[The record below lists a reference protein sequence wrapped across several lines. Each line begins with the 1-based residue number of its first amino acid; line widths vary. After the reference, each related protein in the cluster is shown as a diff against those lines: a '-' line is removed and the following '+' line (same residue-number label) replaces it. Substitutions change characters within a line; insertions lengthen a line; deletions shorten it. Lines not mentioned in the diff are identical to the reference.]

1 MDDLYDESLSASLQ
15 SVLMFLFQCCLNN
28 YQYSIPVHT
37 EKNRYYYYKK
47 NEKKQKKIEKKL
59 DEINTLRSLYSLD
72 ELGEND
78 NEEEEGDLEDLNLLN
93 EEKEEDELNLL
104 ILKPAKRMYEE
115 KEEHPAK
122 RVKEEEETPVVENE
136 PMEEEET
143 APQEEEDHNDDEE
156 EEEEE
161 EEKANLNID
170 NYKKT
175 PVYSY
180 IYKLSKLATKPG
192 VSVKVR
198 YWVFDFFGL
207 FSHTIDSDI
216 LLSYIVYHSISYS
229 SSSDRC

>member
-156 EEEEE
+156 EEE
-161 EEKANLNID
+161 KVNLNID

-207 FSHTIDSDI
+207 FAHTIDSDI

-229 SSSDRC
+229 SSSDLC